1 MGSNRHA
8 GSLIGGALL
17 ILFGAMALMGELFSG
32 FRFWNWG
39 WPLIIISIGVMFYI
53 GVVAGGK
60 STSGLAIPGT
70 IITVIGLMLLF
81 QLLTGYW
88 ESWTYG
94 WTVILMSVG
103 LGIYIMG
110 AVNEDGNQRQAGLR
124 VLWLGLIFFVV
135 FGAFF
140 EMILSSRMPYMNIFF
155 PVALVLL
162 GGYLIVVRSG
172 FFSRSKPDQLDS
184 KSSTPSGQPPV
195 EGK

>member
-8 GSLIGGALL
+8 GSLVGGALL
-17 ILFGAMALMGELFSG
+17 IVFGALALMGELFSG
-32 FRFWNWG
+32 FQFWNWF
-39 WPLIIISIGVMFYI
+39 WPFIIIGIGVMFYV
-53 GVVAGGK
+53 GVLAGGK

-70 IITVIGLMLLF
+70 IITVIGLMFLF
-81 QLLTGYW
+81 QQLTGYW

-94 WTVILMSVG
+94 WTVILMAVG

-110 AVNEDGNQRQAGLR
+110 AVNEDGNQRRAGLR

-140 EMILSSRMPYMNIFF
+140 SMILSDGMPYMNIFF

-172 FFSRSKPDQLDS
+172 LFSRSKPDQIDS
-184 KSSTPSGQPPV
+184 TTGTPPGQPPV